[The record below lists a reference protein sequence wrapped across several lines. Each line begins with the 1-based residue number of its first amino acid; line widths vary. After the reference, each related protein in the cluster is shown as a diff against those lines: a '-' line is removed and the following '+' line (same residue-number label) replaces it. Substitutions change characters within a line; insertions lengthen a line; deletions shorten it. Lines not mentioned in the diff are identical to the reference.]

1 MNKLKILSLTAAL
14 FLATASSVS
23 AQDLIARQAPVD
35 RKLKSI
41 DSLVLKKQIEKEA
54 AEYAASVDI
63 YPSWNNDFVHVY
75 GGVPL
80 PENFRIDLRG
90 FSMPTSNRVVTSRF
104 GYRSRWRRNHKGL
117 DIDVNVGDTIY
128 AAFDGKVRVV
138 KYERGGYGKYVVLR
152 HPNGLE
158 TIYGHMSAWLVEPNE
173 EVKSGQ
179 PIGLGGNTGRS
190 TGSHLHF
197 EVRVLSKAIN
207 PELLFDFPNQDVT
220 ADYYVFNPVTPTEG
234 TTVSAKNTAEENT
247 EEAAGATS
255 PYYKVRKGD
264 SLYKIAKRYG
274 ITVEKLCKLN
284 GLTKRSVLRPG
295 LVLRCS

>member
-1 MNKLKILSLTAAL
+1 MNKLKIISLTAAL

-35 RKLKSI
+35 RKLKAI
-41 DSLVLKKQIEKEA
+41 DSLVLKRQIEKEA
-54 AEYAASVDI
+54 AATAVADI
-63 YPSWNNDFVHVY
+63 YPSWNNDYAHVY

-90 FSMPTSNRVVTSRF
+90 FSMPTTNRVVTSRY

-138 KYERGGYGKYVVLR
+138 RYERGGYGKYVVIR

-158 TIYGHMSAWLVEPNE
+158 TFYGHMSAWLVEPNQ

-197 EVRVLSKAIN
+197 ETRVLSKAIN

-220 ADYYVFNPVTPTEG
+220 ADYYVFNPTTPEPKSSS
-234 TTVSAKNTAEENT
+234 VSAEGKAQPKEGGE
-247 EEAAGATS
+247 GVS

-264 SLYKIAKRYG
+264 SLYKIAKRHG
-274 ITVEKLCKLN
+274 ITVEKLCRLN
-284 GLTKRSVLRPG
+284 GLSKRAILRPG

>member
-1 MNKLKILSLTAAL
+1 MNRLKILSITAAFFLTAAS
-14 FLATASSVS
+14 AVS

-41 DSLVLKKQIEKEA
+41 DSLVLKKQIDKEA
-54 AEYAASVDI
+54 AEYAAIDI
-63 YPSWNNDFVHVY
+63 YPSWNNSYAHVY

-90 FSMPTSNRVVTSRF
+90 FSMPTTNRVITSRY
-104 GYRSRWRRNHKGL
+104 GYRSRWRRQHQGL

-138 KYERGGYGKYVVLR
+138 KYERGGYGKYLVIR

-158 TIYGHMSAWLVEPNE
+158 TFYAHMSAWLVEPNE

-197 EVRVLSKAIN
+197 EVRVLSKSIN
-207 PELLFDFPNQDVT
+207 PELLFDFPNQDIT
-220 ADYYVFNPVTPTEG
+220 ADYYVFNPVAPKGETSLTAQGG
-234 TTVSAKNTAEENT
+234 TAGEKAKSESPA
-247 EEAAGATS
+247 S

-274 ITVEKLCKLN
+274 ITVEKLCELN
-284 GLTKRSVLRPG
+284 GLTKRSILQPG

>member
-14 FLATASSVS
+14 FFATASSVS

-54 AEYAASVDI
+54 VDFASVDI
-63 YPSWNNDFVHVY
+63 YPSWNNDYVHVY
-75 GGVPL
+75 GDVPL

-90 FSMPTSNRVVTSRF
+90 FSMPTTNRVVTSRF

-138 KYERGGYGKYVVLR
+138 KFERKGYGKYVVLR

-179 PIGLGGNTGRS
+179 PIGLGGNTGLS

-220 ADYYVFNPVTPTEG
+220 ADYYVFNPVTPKEESG
-234 TTVSAKNTAEENT
+234 VLAKNTTKENT
-247 EEAAGATS
+247 EKAAGATS